1 MNSLL
6 RIEHDS
12 DIKWSSQPSKEIV
25 DDFAEGNGT
34 DPALSPMQLAFRYKK
49 KDEWNKCLGEQ
60 FFDDFLEREGS
71 NLRLQENEWP
81 FIYKLFWQ
89 RFDNL
94 KMEWKKWQKKGEE
107 DDKAVHH
114 RNSTNYRLDLKSK
127 RRNARRRQVSKYIYL
142 GTKKMLTCYES

>member
-12 DIKWSSQPSKEIV
+12 DIQWHSQPSGETV
-25 DDFAEGNGT
+25 DDFAEGNGP
-34 DPALSPMQLAFRYKK
+34 DPTLVPMQLAFRYKK
-49 KDEWNKCLGEQ
+49 KDVWNKHLGEQ
-60 FFDDFLEREGS
+60 FFDDFLEHGGT

-81 FIYKLFWQ
+81 LIYKLFWQ

-94 KMEWKKWQKKGEE
+94 KKEWKKWQKKNGE

-114 RNSTNYRLDLKSK
+114 RNIKNSQSDLKSK
-127 RRNARRRQVSKYIYL
+127 RRNTRRRNVS
-142 GTKKMLTCYES
+142 G